1 MADRKL
7 IYVDASRVQDSNGT
21 VYKIGLYDKSNNVSL
36 GLRLKEEEVS
46 NVAGAEKI
54 AILYAF
60 LYIIQKDIQNAH
72 ILSDNQPAVSDSK
85 FQLLLKHYSISVSWI
100 PREANMVADRLT
112 KLDIA
117 YKQEDVNLIHML
129 NDLIEQKIDFSKA
142 IESDESIEIKKLQKE
157 NEELHKKNEELN
169 KKVNNQKRML
179 ASLNKKQKAE

>member
-7 IYVDASRVQDSNGT
+7 IYVDASRVEDDEI

-36 GLRLKEEEVS
+36 GVRLKEQEVS
-46 NVAGAEKI
+46 SIASAEKI

-60 LYIIQKDIQNAH
+60 LYIIKKGIRNVH
-72 ILSDNQPAVSDSK
+72 ILSDNQSAVNSSK
-85 FQLLLKHYSISVSWI
+85 IKLLLRYYGVSASWI
-100 PREANMVADRLT
+100 PREANLIADKLS
-112 KLDIA
+112 KLDLA
-117 YKQEDVNLIHML
+117 YNIENLNLLHML

-157 NEELHKKNEELN
+157 NEELN